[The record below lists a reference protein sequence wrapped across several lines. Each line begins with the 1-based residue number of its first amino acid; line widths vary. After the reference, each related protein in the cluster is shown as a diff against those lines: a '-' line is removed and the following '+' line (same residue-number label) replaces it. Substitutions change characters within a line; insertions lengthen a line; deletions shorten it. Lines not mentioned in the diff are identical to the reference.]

1 MHLLPLGAH
10 EARRATAAA
19 ARSALPGAPRVP
31 DDAARPA
38 ARLAHADPHG
48 PAPAKVVRSRGPGL
62 IRRRTA
68 ALLRRAADRL
78 APVPRPGA
86 YHAPDAGQ
94 GPASR

>member
-1 MHLLPLGAH
+1 MHLLPLGAR
-10 EARRATAAA
+10 EARRATVAA
-19 ARSALPGAPRVP
+19 ARSALPDAPRVP
-31 DDAARPA
+31 ASATRSAAPDTIR
-38 ARLAHADPHG
+38 
-48 PAPAKVVRSRGPGL
+48 PAPAEVGRSAGAGGPGL

-78 APVPRPGA
+78 APAPRAGA